1 MMLCCNRTINQRTYL
16 MEQRD
21 IILAERLRRQGLVQP
36 LETVM
41 GYEALVARL
50 QPVAPVAL
58 TRPGDPP
65 RLVHRTTFDDGPT
78 ADRMRADQT
87 LVKGRFAGGTIAYV
101 LAHDLEL
108 YANAFSRPLYEP
120 NEAQRIVL
128 DALEKLGPLTPRQI
142 KEETGLLN
150 KTIMPA
156 LHRLQEAF
164 LVYEEQLDSDWE
176 RAWYDFRSAW
186 PALRVRDERWPES
199 ANEVLRRFLH
209 SMVFATTEQL
219 KDWSHFPKKPL
230 LERLAEME
238 TQGVIVAR
246 SVAGLGEGWML
257 TEDADTLPAAPVP
270 WATFMLHRA
279 DLLVRAHASELKR
292 RYGSHEVL
300 EYLLIDGSF
309 QGVVRGHWR
318 IGPYDVDDILLDLP
332 PAELTRRRDEV
343 LAAVATVYHPP
354 HHRILAYAGEALQ

>member
-1 MMLCCNRTINQRTYL
+1 MD
-16 MEQRD
+16 ERD
-21 IILAERLRRQGLVQP
+21 SILAERLRRQGLAQP
-36 LETVM
+36 LETVV

-50 QPVAPVAL
+50 QPVAPVAM

-101 LAHDLEL
+101 LARDLEL

-120 NEAQRIVL
+120 TEPQRIVL
-128 DALEKLGPLTPRQI
+128 DALEKVGPLTPRQL

-164 LVYEEQLDSDWE
+164 LVFEEQLDNDWE
-176 RAWYDFRSAW
+176 RAWYDFGSAW
-186 PALRVRDERWPES
+186 PTLRVRDERWSES

-209 SMVFATTEQL
+209 SFVFATAEQL

-238 TQGVIVAR
+238 VQGVIVSR
-246 SVAGLGEGWML
+246 TVAGLGTGWML
-257 TEDADTLPAAPVP
+257 VEDSALSAESAPPTV
-270 WATFMLHRA
+270 FMLHKA

-300 EYLLIDGSF
+300 QYLLIDGSF
-309 QGVVRGHWR
+309 QGAVLGHWR
-318 IGPYDVDDILLDLP
+318 IGPHDVDDILLDLP
-332 PAELTRRRDEV
+332 PAEAARRRDGV
-343 LAAVATVYHPP
+343 LAAVATTYHPP
-354 HHRILAYAGEALQ
+354 HHHILSYRGDGV